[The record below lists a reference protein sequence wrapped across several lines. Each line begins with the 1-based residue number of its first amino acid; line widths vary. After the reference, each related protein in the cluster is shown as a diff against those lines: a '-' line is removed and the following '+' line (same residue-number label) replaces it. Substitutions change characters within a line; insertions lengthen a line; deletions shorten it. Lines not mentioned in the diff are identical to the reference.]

1 MPATPTTRK
10 NRPKFAVQIRKG
22 LPLRPE
28 VFSADILLLGCYPI
42 GRQTWSH
49 RARWFVGHYL
59 YFANVSYLVQ

>member
-28 VFSADILLLGCYPI
+28 VFSADILLVGCYPI
-42 GRQTWSH
+42 GRQA

-59 YFANVSYLVQ
+59 YFANVSYLAQ